1 MFNIIKS
8 DLYRL
13 FKGKAIYITVL
24 IMAVML
30 GLSIYELQPG
40 YVGVTG
46 GGLEQMYEE
55 DPEEMTD
62 MRDMDVQSL
71 AEARKMYK
79 QYPYEL
85 DKAILGT
92 NANLYYL
99 FIILIAVII
108 SADFS
113 KRTVKNTI
121 ASAVSRRKYYFSKL
135 ICCILTCTMLV
146 LLNNYGMYIVNR
158 LVNGE
163 DFSSSLAAITKVTF
177 YQLPIMYGIIS
188 LLVCISVVVK
198 KGSAFNAISIPLL
211 IVAQL
216 LLSLFVKIF
225 KIKGG
230 IFNYEYQTVLG
241 KLAGNS
247 GNDYIVK
254 CALLG
259 IIYIVIFNIIGYYS
273 FKKAEIK

>member
-13 FKGKAIYITVL
+13 FKGKAIYITVF
-24 IMAVML
+24 IMAVMI

-40 YVGVTG
+40 YIGVTS

-55 DPEEMTD
+55 DPEEITD
-62 MRDMDVQSL
+62 MRDMNAQSL
-71 AEARKMYK
+71 AEARKMFK

-99 FIILIAVII
+99 FVIIIAVII
-108 SADFS
+108 SVDFS

-121 ASAVSRRKYYFSKL
+121 SSAVSRRKYYFSKL
-135 ICCILTCTMLV
+135 ICCLLTCTILV

-163 DFSSSLAAITKVTF
+163 GFSSGLETITRVTL

-211 IVAQL
+211 IVAQI

-225 KIKGG
+225 KIKSG

-241 KLAGNS
+241 KLAGSPEN
-247 GNDYIVK
+247 NYIIK
-254 CALLG
+254 CVMLG
-259 IIYIVIFNIIGYYS
+259 IIYIVIFNVIGYYS

>member
-13 FKGKAIYITVL
+13 LKGKAIYITVL

-108 SADFS
+108 AADFS

-163 DFSSSLAAITKVTF
+163 DFSSSMAAITKVTF

-241 KLAGNS
+241 KLAGSPEN
-247 GNDYIVK
+247 NYIIK
-254 CALLG
+254 CVMLG
-259 IIYIVIFNIIGYYS
+259 IIYIVIFNVIGYYS

>member
-13 FKGKAIYITVL
+13 FKGKAIYITVF

-40 YVGVTG
+40 YIGVTS

-55 DPEEMTD
+55 DPEEITD
-62 MRDMDVQSL
+62 MRDMNAQSL
-71 AEARKMYK
+71 AEARKMFK

-99 FIILIAVII
+99 FVIIIAVII
-108 SADFS
+108 SVDFS

-121 ASAVSRRKYYFSKL
+121 SSAVSRRKYYFSKL
-135 ICCILTCTMLV
+135 ICCLLTCTILV
-146 LLNNYGMYIVNR
+146 LFNNYGMYIINR

-163 DFSSSLAAITKVTF
+163 GFSSGLETITRVTL

-211 IVAQL
+211 IVAQI

-225 KIKGG
+225 KIKSG

-241 KLAGNS
+241 KLAGSPEN
-247 GNDYIVK
+247 NYIIK
-254 CALLG
+254 CVMLG
-259 IIYIVIFNIIGYYS
+259 IIYIVIFNVIGYYS

>member
-13 FKGKAIYITVL
+13 LKGKAIYITVL

-163 DFSSSLAAITKVTF
+163 DFSSSMAAITKVTF

-241 KLAGNS
+241 KLAGSPEN
-247 GNDYIVK
+247 NYIIK
-254 CALLG
+254 CVMLG
-259 IIYIVIFNIIGYYS
+259 IIYIVIFNVIGYYS

>member
-13 FKGKAIYITVL
+13 LKGKAIYITVL

-163 DFSSSLAAITKVTF
+163 DFSSSMAAITKVTF

-216 LLSLFVKIF
+216 VLSLFVKIF

-241 KLAGNS
+241 KLAGSPEN
-247 GNDYIVK
+247 NYIIK
-254 CALLG
+254 CVMLG
-259 IIYIVIFNIIGYYS
+259 IIYIVIFNVIGYYS

>member
-13 FKGKAIYITVL
+13 LKGKAIYITVL

-121 ASAVSRRKYYFSKL
+121 ASAVSR
-135 ICCILTCTMLV
+135 
-146 LLNNYGMYIVNR
+146 
-158 LVNGE
+158 
-163 DFSSSLAAITKVTF
+163 ITKVTF

-216 LLSLFVKIF
+216 VLSLFVKIF

-241 KLAGNS
+241 KLAGSPEN
-247 GNDYIVK
+247 NYIIK
-254 CALLG
+254 CVMLG
-259 IIYIVIFNIIGYYS
+259 IIYIVIFNVIGYYS

>member
-24 IMAVML
+24 IMAVMF

-225 KIKGG
+225 KIKSG

-241 KLAGNS
+241 KLAGNPR
-247 GNDYIVK
+247 NDYIVK

-259 IIYIVIFNIIGYYS
+259 IIYIVIFNVIGYYS

>member
-13 FKGKAIYITVL
+13 FKGKAIYITVF

-40 YVGVTG
+40 YIGVTS

-55 DPEEMTD
+55 DPEEITD
-62 MRDMDVQSL
+62 MRDMNAQSL
-71 AEARKMYK
+71 AEARKMFK

-99 FIILIAVII
+99 FVIIIAVII
-108 SADFS
+108 SVDFS

-121 ASAVSRRKYYFSKL
+121 SSAVSRRKYYFSKL
-135 ICCILTCTMLV
+135 ICCLLTCTILV

-163 DFSSSLAAITKVTF
+163 GFSSGLETITRVTL

-211 IVAQL
+211 IVAQI

-225 KIKGG
+225 KIKSG

-241 KLAGNS
+241 KLAGSPEN
-247 GNDYIVK
+247 NYIIK
-254 CALLG
+254 CVMLG
-259 IIYIVIFNIIGYYS
+259 IIYIVIFNVIGYYS

>member
-30 GLSIYELQPG
+30 GLDIYELQPG

-241 KLAGNS
+241 KLAGSPEN
-247 GNDYIVK
+247 NYIIK
-254 CALLG
+254 CVMLG

>member
-1 MFNIIKS
+1 
-8 DLYRL
+8 
-13 FKGKAIYITVL
+13 
-24 IMAVML
+24 
-30 GLSIYELQPG
+30 
-40 YVGVTG
+40 
-46 GGLEQMYEE
+46 MYEE
-55 DPEEMTD
+55 DPEEITD
-62 MRDMDVQSL
+62 MRDMNAQSL
-71 AEARKMYK
+71 AEARKMFK

-99 FIILIAVII
+99 FVIIIAVII
-108 SADFS
+108 SVDFS

-121 ASAVSRRKYYFSKL
+121 SSAVSRRKYYFSKL
-135 ICCILTCTMLV
+135 ICCLLTCTILV

-163 DFSSSLAAITKVTF
+163 GFSSGLETITRVTL

-211 IVAQL
+211 IVAQI

-225 KIKGG
+225 KIKSG

-241 KLAGNS
+241 KLAGSPEN
-247 GNDYIVK
+247 NYIIK
-254 CALLG
+254 CVMLG
-259 IIYIVIFNIIGYYS
+259 IIYIVIFNVIGYYS

>member
-8 DLYRL
+8 DFYRL
-13 FKGKAIYITVL
+13 FKGKAIYIAFL

-46 GGLEQMYEE
+46 GGLEQMYGE
-55 DPEEMTD
+55 DPEEITD

-79 QYPYEL
+79 QYPYKL

-99 FIILIAVII
+99 FIIIIAVII

-163 DFSSSLAAITKVTF
+163 NFSSNLETITRVTF

-188 LLVCISVVVK
+188 LLVCISVMVK

-216 LLSLFVKIF
+216 LLTLFVKIF
-225 KIKGG
+225 KVKND

-241 KLAGNS
+241 KLAGSPENY
-247 GNDYIVK
+247 YIIRCVM
-254 CALLG
+254 LG
-259 IIYIVIFNIIGYYS
+259 IIYIAIFNVIGYYS

>member
-163 DFSSSLAAITKVTF
+163 DFSSSMAAITKVTF

-241 KLAGNS
+241 KLAGSPEN
-247 GNDYIVK
+247 NYIIK
-254 CALLG
+254 CVMLG
-259 IIYIVIFNIIGYYS
+259 IIYIVIFNVIGYYS

>member
-13 FKGKAIYITVL
+13 LKGKAIYITVL

-146 LLNNYGMYIVNR
+146 LLNNYGMYFGNR

-163 DFSSSLAAITKVTF
+163 DFSSSMAAITKVTF

-216 LLSLFVKIF
+216 VLSLFVKIF

-241 KLAGNS
+241 KLAGSPEN
-247 GNDYIVK
+247 NYIIK
-254 CALLG
+254 CVMLG
-259 IIYIVIFNIIGYYS
+259 IIYIVIFNVIGYYS

>member
-13 FKGKAIYITVL
+13 FKGKAIYITVF
-24 IMAVML
+24 IMAVMI

-40 YVGVTG
+40 YIGVTS

-55 DPEEMTD
+55 DPEEITD
-62 MRDMDVQSL
+62 MRDMNAQSL
-71 AEARKMYK
+71 AEARKMFK

-99 FIILIAVII
+99 FVIIIAVII
-108 SADFS
+108 SVDFS

-121 ASAVSRRKYYFSKL
+121 SSAVSRRKYYFSKL
-135 ICCILTCTMLV
+135 ICCLLTCTILV
-146 LLNNYGMYIVNR
+146 LLNNYGMYIINR

-163 DFSSSLAAITKVTF
+163 GFSSSLETITRVTL

-211 IVAQL
+211 IVAQI

-225 KIKGG
+225 KIKSG

-241 KLAGNS
+241 KLAGSPEN
-247 GNDYIVK
+247 NYIIK
-254 CALLG
+254 CVMLG
-259 IIYIVIFNIIGYYS
+259 IIYIVIFNVIGYYS

>member
-225 KIKGG
+225 KIKSG

-241 KLAGNS
+241 KLAGNP

-259 IIYIVIFNIIGYYS
+259 IIYIVIFNVIGYYS

>member
-13 FKGKAIYITVL
+13 LKGKAIYITVL

-146 LLNNYGMYIVNR
+146 LLNNYGMYIVTR

-163 DFSSSLAAITKVTF
+163 DFSSSMAAITKVTF

-216 LLSLFVKIF
+216 VLSLFVKIF

-241 KLAGNS
+241 KLAGSPEN
-247 GNDYIVK
+247 NYIIK
-254 CALLG
+254 CVMLG
-259 IIYIVIFNIIGYYS
+259 IIYIVIFNVIGYYS

>member
-13 FKGKAIYITVL
+13 FKGKAIYITVF

-40 YVGVTG
+40 YIGVTS

-55 DPEEMTD
+55 DPEEITD
-62 MRDMDVQSL
+62 MRDMNAQSL
-71 AEARKMYK
+71 AEARKMFK

-99 FIILIAVII
+99 FVIIIAVII
-108 SADFS
+108 SVDFS

-121 ASAVSRRKYYFSKL
+121 SSAVSRRKYYFSKL
-135 ICCILTCTMLV
+135 ICCLLTCTILV

-163 DFSSSLAAITKVTF
+163 GFSSGLETITRVTL

-211 IVAQL
+211 IVV
-216 LLSLFVKIF
+216 SLFVKIF
-225 KIKGG
+225 KIKSG

-241 KLAGNS
+241 KLAGSPEN
-247 GNDYIVK
+247 NYIIK
-254 CALLG
+254 CVMLG
-259 IIYIVIFNIIGYYS
+259 IIYIVIFNVIGYYS

>member
-13 FKGKAIYITVL
+13 LKGKAIYITVL

-30 GLSIYELQPG
+30 GLDIYELQPG

-216 LLSLFVKIF
+216 VLSLFVKIF
-225 KIKGG
+225 KIKSG

>member
-13 FKGKAIYITVL
+13 FKGKAIYITVF
-24 IMAVML
+24 IMAVMI

-40 YVGVTG
+40 YIGVTS

-55 DPEEMTD
+55 DPEEITD
-62 MRDMDVQSL
+62 MRDMNAQSL
-71 AEARKMYK
+71 AEARKMFK

-99 FIILIAVII
+99 FVIIIAVII
-108 SADFS
+108 SVDFS

-121 ASAVSRRKYYFSKL
+121 SSAVSRRKYYFSKL
-135 ICCILTCTMLV
+135 ICCLLTCTILV
-146 LLNNYGMYIVNR
+146 LLNNYGMYIINR

-163 DFSSSLAAITKVTF
+163 GFSSNLETITRVTL

-211 IVAQL
+211 IVAQI

-225 KIKGG
+225 KIKSG

-241 KLAGNS
+241 KLAGSPEN
-247 GNDYIVK
+247 NYIIK
-254 CALLG
+254 CVMLG
-259 IIYIVIFNIIGYYS
+259 IIYIVIFNVIGYYS

>member
-13 FKGKAIYITVL
+13 FKGKAIYITVF

-40 YVGVTG
+40 YIGVTS

-55 DPEEMTD
+55 DPEKITD
-62 MRDMDVQSL
+62 MRDMNAQSL
-71 AEARKMYK
+71 AEARKMFK

-99 FIILIAVII
+99 FVIIIAVII
-108 SADFS
+108 SVDFS

-121 ASAVSRRKYYFSKL
+121 SSAVSRRKYYFSKL
-135 ICCILTCTMLV
+135 ICCLLTCTILV

-163 DFSSSLAAITKVTF
+163 GFSSGLETITRVTL

-211 IVAQL
+211 IVAQI

-225 KIKGG
+225 KIKSG

-241 KLAGNS
+241 KLAGSPEN
-247 GNDYIVK
+247 NYIIK
-254 CALLG
+254 CVMLG
-259 IIYIVIFNIIGYYS
+259 IIYIVIFNVIGYYS

>member
-163 DFSSSLAAITKVTF
+163 DFSSSMAAITKVTF

-241 KLAGNS
+241 KLAGSPEN
-247 GNDYIVK
+247 NYIIK
-254 CALLG
+254 CVMLG

>member
-13 FKGKAIYITVL
+13 FKGKAIYITVF

-40 YVGVTG
+40 YIGVTS

-55 DPEEMTD
+55 DPEEITD
-62 MRDMDVQSL
+62 MRDMNAQSL
-71 AEARKMYK
+71 AEARKMFK

-99 FIILIAVII
+99 FVIIIAVII
-108 SADFS
+108 SVDFS

-121 ASAVSRRKYYFSKL
+121 SSAVSRRKYYFSKL
-135 ICCILTCTMLV
+135 ICCLLTCTILV

-163 DFSSSLAAITKVTF
+163 GFSSGLETITRVTL

-211 IVAQL
+211 IVAQI

-225 KIKGG
+225 KIKSE

-241 KLAGNS
+241 KLAGSPEN
-247 GNDYIVK
+247 NYIIK
-254 CALLG
+254 CVMLG
-259 IIYIVIFNIIGYYS
+259 IIYIVIFNVIGYYS